1 MIGPAKPLAQN
12 CSEESLVGSWRLQ
25 VVMELGHGTDDDT
38 LGGPHVRKH
47 SAPFRS
53 APSAGVSSPVSDFDF
68 EAGAPRWHWPCGER
82 QPEPAVATECALY
95 GNDTR
100 CAASVGGGGAVC
112 SSFP

>member
-82 QPEPAVATECALY
+82 QPEPAVATECAL
-95 GNDTR
+95 
-100 CAASVGGGGAVC
+100 
-112 SSFP
+112 